1 MSQFLINTINLI
13 IHQYTHVVE
22 GYEVKHM
29 KENWA
34 LFVEGTDIKWT
45 FGNPSMEFQEVVSNF
60 LMGVGNLGK
69 ELFGEGIASINF
81 DLKKHSGMK
90 ASEIFIVS
98 LQDQFFLIISD
109 PAITLLL
116 ISAQGGI
123 PEGIK
128 DTMTAVLVGQAS
140 ILYANYISEVDNE
153 TKRSIESHF
162 QDIIL
167 DINESYSEGGL
178 IQSIVGQAGS
188 NFSMLTFEECLLL
201 HYYLRKQAEKT
212 LSYNPDK
219 AGFSMIANLEGWNIP
234 FAYNIENQGIWAG
247 FFAAIVGFI
256 QSLFESKPKYIS
268 FGSTEIQKLRFVY
281 GKQYFMAIDTSFVS
295 DLLLKKKFQTKLFA
309 TPYAIMKDLSE
320 ALKSLIIEEILE
332 YNEEK
337 LTELSIETLLDTWIG
352 EDETIN
358 LSLDERMIRV
368 WGKLLLNYQRERP

>member
-1 MSQFLINTINLI
+1 MN
-13 IHQYTHVVE
+13 
-22 GYEVKHM
+22 
-29 KENWA
+29 ENWA
-34 LFVEGTDIKWT
+34 LFVEGTEIKWT
-45 FGNPSMEFQEVVSNF
+45 FGNPSMEFQDVVSNF
-60 LMGVGNLGK
+60 LMGLGNLGK

-90 ASEIFIVS
+90 AAEIFIVS

-116 ISAQGGI
+116 INAQGGI
-123 PEGIK
+123 PTDVKE
-128 DTMTAVLVGQAS
+128 TMTAVLVGQAS
-140 ILYANYISEVDNE
+140 ILYANYITDADKQ
-153 TKRSIESHF
+153 TKATIESHF

-167 DINESYSEGGL
+167 DINENYSEGGL
-178 IQSIVGQAGS
+178 IYSIVGQAGS
-188 NFSMLTFEECLLL
+188 NFSILTFEECLLL

-212 LSYNPDK
+212 LKYTSESS
-219 AGFSMIANLEGWNIP
+219 GFSMIANLEGWNIP

-268 FGSTEIQKLRFVY
+268 FGSTDIQKLRFIY

-295 DLLLKKKFQTKLFA
+295 DLLLKKEFQTRIFEI
-309 TPYAIMKDLSE
+309 PYSILRDLSG

-352 EDETIN
+352 EDKTVD
-358 LSLDERMIRV
+358 LTLDERMIRV
-368 WGKLLLNYQRERP
+368 WGKLLLNYQRERF